1 MHRETGEQLGFS
13 DGFLRDGLGRNVRLE
28 RIDGLLDWARLGAV
42 VAGVHG
48 AATGAPS
55 YPPLTMV
62 KALLLQAWYGLSDPG
77 LEEALLD
84 RLSFRRFV
92 GLGLD
97 DGTPDYSTI
106 SRFRKH
112 LREAGLSEALFEEV
126 NRQLDE
132 RGLFVKQGVLLDA
145 SIIEAQG
152 AKPAYGSASDDAADK
167 DARWTRKGGKSYYGY
182 KAHIGVDRGS
192 RLIRRNRLTP
202 ASLND
207 TECADGLIPDDV
219 REVYA
224 DMAYDTH
231 ARRGRLKVQGVKDRV
246 MHRPNKHHPTLP
258 RWKARRNDLI
268 APIRAA
274 VEAVFGTLKR
284 SYRYTK
290 VRYMSLD
297 ANAAHLNLL
306 CIAINLRRA
315 EVLTR

>member
-1 MHRETGEQLGFS
+1 MHRRTGEQLGFL
-13 DGFLRDGLGRNVRLE
+13 DGFLGSGLGRNVRLE
-28 RIDGLLDWARLGAV
+28 RIEGLLDWTRVGAV
-42 VAGVHG
+42 VSSVHG
-48 AATGAPS
+48 ASTGAPS

-77 LEEALLD
+77 LEEALQD

-97 DGTPDYSTI
+97 EGTPDHSTI
-106 SRFRKH
+106 SRFRKR
-112 LREAGLSEALFEEV
+112 LREAQLSEALFGEV
-126 NRQLDE
+126 ERQLDE
-132 RGLFVKQGVLLDA
+132 RGLFVKQGVLVDA
-145 SIIEAQG
+145 SVIEAQG
-152 AKPAYGSASDDAADK
+152 ARPAYGSNGDDASDK
-167 DARWTRKGGKSYYGY
+167 DARWTRRGAKSHYGY

-192 RLIRRNRLTP
+192 KLIRRNRLTP

-207 TECADGLIPDDV
+207 TECADEMIPDDV

-224 DMAYDTH
+224 DMAYDTR
-231 ARRGRLKVQGVKDRV
+231 ARRSRLKARRVKDRI
-246 MHRPNKHHPTLP
+246 MHRPNKHHPKLP

-274 VEAVFGTLKR
+274 VENLFGTLKR

-290 VRYMSLD
+290 VPYMGLA
-297 ANAAHLNLL
+297 ANAAHFNLL

-315 EVLTR
+315 DVLTR